1 MRRLLWAFAPF
12 LLAGCVAVPQTGGQP
27 QRPTTGP
34 SQTMPPAALPPV
46 KPPPPAV
53 AGFRAPQILHESGLE
68 EVIEQPAERLI
79 RRFGQPRL
87 DVKEGDMRKLQ
98 FAGQACVLDVFLY
111 PLREGAA
118 PVATHVEA
126 RRGQDGQAVNRA
138 SCANALAR
146 R

>member
-1 MRRLLWAFAPF
+1 MRRIVWAFAPF
-12 LLAGCVAVPQTGGQP
+12 LLAGCVAVPQPGGQP
-27 QRPTTGP
+27 QTPTTGP
-34 SQTMPPAALPPV
+34 SRPVPPTTLPPV

-53 AGFRAPQILHESGLE
+53 TGFRAPQIMRESGLE
-68 EVIEQPAERLI
+68 EVIEQPADRLI

-98 FAGQACVLDVFLY
+98 FSGQPCVLDVFLY
-111 PLREGAA
+111 PLREGGV

-126 RRGQDGQAVNRA
+126 RRANDGQAVNRG
-138 SCANALAR
+138 SCANELAR